1 MISSYKTIIFDCDGV
16 VLNSNKI
23 KSDAFYKVALPYGKE
38 NAIKLLKYHISNGGI
53 SRYKKFQYFQ
63 KEILRDSLINIDA
76 LLEEYSK
83 ISNAELRKCEVCSC
97 LMDLKNKYRKNKW
110 MVVSGGDEKE
120 IKEVFKKRDIINFFE
135 RGIYGSPKSKDEI
148 FYNLL
153 SENKIELPAIYL
165 GDSKYDYEV
174 SKKFSI
180 DFIFIS
186 RWTEVDDWEDFCNIN
201 SIKNIN
207 MVCDLL

>member
-1 MISSYKTIIFDCDGV
+1 MISRYKTIIFDCDGV
-16 VLNSNKI
+16 ILNSNKI
-23 KSDAFYKVALPYGKE
+23 KSDAFYQVALPYGKE
-38 NAIKLLKYHISNGGI
+38 NATKLLKYHVSNGGI

-63 KEILRDSLINIDA
+63 KDILRDSRLNIDA

-83 ISNAELRKCEVCSC
+83 ISHDGLKKCELCTC
-97 LMDLKNKYRKNKW
+97 LKDLKNKYKKNKW

-120 IKEVFKKRDIINFFE
+120 IKGIFKKRDIINFFE
-135 RGIYGSPKSKDEI
+135 SGIYGSPKPKDEI
-148 FYNLL
+148 FYKLN
-153 SENKIELPAIYL
+153 SENKIKFPAVYL

-186 RWTEVDDWEDFCNIN
+186 RWTEVSDWRDFCDIN
-201 SIKNIN
+201 SIKNIS